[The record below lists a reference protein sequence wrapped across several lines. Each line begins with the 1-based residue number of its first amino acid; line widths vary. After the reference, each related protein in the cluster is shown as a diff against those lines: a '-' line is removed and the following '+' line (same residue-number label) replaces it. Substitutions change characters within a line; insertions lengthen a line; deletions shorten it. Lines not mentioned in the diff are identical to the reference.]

1 MVNMLDFNFAN
12 HVEVRL
18 ELGQRLR
25 TQRMLLDLSQLEL
38 AQRAGLSKGTVSNL
52 ESAGQGTLES
62 LVRVVQAL
70 GLVHELQDLFV
81 PKAATIAHLQALEQP
96 ARKRVSRR
104 PRP

>member
-1 MVNMLDFNFAN
+1 MLDFNFAN

-25 TQRMLLDLSQLEL
+25 AQRMLMDLSQQEV
-38 AQRAGLSKGTVSNL
+38 AERAGLSKGTVSNL

-70 GLVHELQDLFV
+70 GLVHELQELFV
-81 PKAATIAHLQALEQP
+81 PKPATIAHLQAVEQP
-96 ARKRVSRR
+96 QRKRVTRR
-104 PRP
+104 PRL

>member
-1 MVNMLDFNFAN
+1 MLDFNFAN

-25 TQRMLLDLSQLEL
+25 AQRMLMDLSQQEL
-38 AQRAGLSKGTVSNL
+38 AERAGLSKGTISNL

-70 GLVHELQDLFV
+70 GLVHELQELFV
-81 PKAATIAHLQALEQP
+81 PKLATIAHLQAVEQP
-96 ARKRVSRR
+96 MRRRVTRR
-104 PRP
+104 PRQ

>member
-1 MVNMLDFNFAN
+1 MLDFNFAN

-25 TQRMLLDLSQLEL
+25 AQRMLLDLSQLEL

-70 GLVHELQDLFV
+70 GLVHELQELFI
-81 PKAATIAHLQALEQP
+81 PKPVTIAHLQAVEQP
-96 ARKRVSRR
+96 MRKRVSRR
-104 PRP
+104 PRL

>member
-1 MVNMLDFNFAN
+1 MLDFNFAN

-25 TQRMLLDLSQLEL
+25 AQRMLLDLSQLEL

-70 GLVHELQDLFV
+70 GLVHELQELFV
-81 PKAATIAHLQALEQP
+81 PRPVTIAHLQAVEQP
-96 ARKRVSRR
+96 PRKRVSRR
-104 PRP
+104 PRL